1 MSDEQTQP
9 APITIDEVTA
19 DVLATTFT
27 IAARNMDYRD
37 PEHAK
42 AIRIGQAFID
52 MLRERADGKN

>member
-1 MSDEQTQP
+1 MSEEQT
-9 APITIDEVTA
+9 PITIDEVTA

-42 AIRIGQAFID
+42 AIKIGQAYID
-52 MLRERADGKN
+52 MLRERANAKN